1 MMKTL
6 ALLLVGVMLNECSAK
21 ISKDAV
27 DKEEDARTWFG
38 GAAGVQHH
46 MNNQMANVHGSAMA
60 FLGAYH
66 GDSKKASG
74 KHSSVS

>member
-1 MMKTL
+1 MDKAKTHYDAMK
-6 ALLLVGVMLNECSAK
+6 NR
-21 ISKDAV
+21 DAV

-38 GAAGVQHH
+38 GAASVQHH